1 MPVLPKDIIYLDNH
15 ATTPVAPEVV
25 DVMIPFLRDFW
36 GNPSSAYSFGSQVHA
51 YVEKARDQV
60 AALIGA
66 DPKEIF
72 FTSCGTESDN
82 SAINSALEVTGKK
95 KIVTT
100 AVEHSAL
107 INQCEKLQKKGIEV
121 VFMPVRP
128 DGTLDFKEV
137 EKAVDED
144 TAICSVMWANNETGV
159 IYPVEE
165 IAEFCKLKGVLFH
178 TDAVQAVGKIPINL
192 KKNKI
197 DMLSIVGHKLHAPKG
212 VGALYIRRRTRYSP
226 TIIGGQ
232 QERGKRGGTE
242 NVASIVGF
250 GKACEL
256 AGQRMDEENT
266 RVKAMRDRL
275 EKAILEKIPDVFVN
289 GDRKHRLPNTVNFAF
304 DFIEAEAIPLM
315 LDKTGICASS
325 GSACT
330 TGSLD
335 PSHVLKAMGL
345 TPARARGAVRISLST
360 YNTDR
365 DIDKLIEALPP
376 IIKRLRAM
384 SPLSREHRDNDSY
397 DVAAARAKFEEEQ
410 VKEAKKELTSA

>member
-1 MPVLPKDIIYLDNH
+1 MAILPKDIVYLDNN
-15 ATTPVAPEVV
+15 ATTPVAPEVFEA
-25 DVMIPFLRDFW
+25 MTPYLRDFW
-36 GNPSSAYSFGSQVHA
+36 GNPSSAYRFGSQVHVA
-51 YVEKARDQV
+51 IETAREQV

-82 SAINSALEVTGKK
+82 SAINSALETTGKK
-95 KIVTT
+95 KVVTT
-100 AVEHSAL
+100 AVEHSAI
-107 INQCEKLQKKGIEV
+107 INQCEHLQKKGVEV
-121 VFMPVRP
+121 IFMPVRS
-128 DGTLDFKEV
+128 DGTLDFREV
-137 EKAVDED
+137 EKAVDEE

-178 TDAVQAVGKIPINL
+178 SDAVQAVGKIPINL

-212 VGALYIRRRTRYSP
+212 VGALYIRRRTRFSP
-226 TIIGGQ
+226 TIMGGA
-232 QERGKRGGTE
+232 QEKGKRGGTE

-256 AGQRMDEENT
+256 ATRKMSEENT
-266 RVKAMRDRL
+266 RVKALRDRL
-275 EKAILEKIPDVFVN
+275 EREVLAKLPDTFVN
-289 GDRKHRLPNTVNFAF
+289 GHREQRLPNTVNFAF
-304 DFIEAEAIPLM
+304 DFIEAEAVLLL
-315 LDKTGICASS
+315 LDKNNICASS

-345 TPARARGAVRISLST
+345 TPARARGAVRFSLSV
-360 YNTDR
+360 YNTDH
-365 DIDKLIEALPP
+365 DIDRVLSVLPG
-376 IIKRLRAM
+376 IVERLRAM
-384 SPLSREHRDNDSY
+384 SPLNREHPDNDAY
-397 DVAAARAKFEEEQ
+397 DVNAAIAKHEEEQ
-410 VKEAKKELTSA
+410 AKKAEAEASV

>member
-1 MPVLPKDIIYLDNH
+1 MPVSSKDIIYLDNN
-15 ATTPVAPEVV
+15 ATTRVAPEVIAE
-25 DVMIPFLRDFW
+25 MMPFLHEFW
-36 GNPSSAYSFGSQVHA
+36 GNPSSAYRFGSQVHGF
-51 YVEKARDQV
+51 VEKARKQV
-60 AALIGA
+60 ADLIGA

-82 SAINSALEVTGKK
+82 AAINSALETTGKK

-107 INQCEKLQKKGIEV
+107 IKQCEKLQKKGIEV
-121 VFMPVRP
+121 IFMPVRP
-128 DGTLDFKEV
+128 DGTLDFREV

-159 IYPVEE
+159 IFPVQE

-178 TDAVQAVGKIPINL
+178 SDAVQAIGKIPIDL

-197 DMLSIVGHKLHAPKG
+197 DMLSVVGHKLHAPKG
-212 VGALYIRRRTRYSP
+212 VGALYIRRRTRFSP
-226 TIIGGQ
+226 TLIGGS
-232 QERGKRGGTE
+232 QEHGKRGGTE

-256 AGQRMDEENT
+256 AGQNLKDENT
-266 RVKAMRDRL
+266 RVKALRDRL
-275 EKAILEKIPDVFVN
+275 ETTLLKEIPDLFVN
-289 GDRKHRLPNTVNFAF
+289 GNRQDRLPNTVNFAF
-304 DFIEAEAIPLM
+304 DFVEAEAVLLL
-315 LDKTGICASS
+315 LDQSNICASS

-345 TPARARGAVRISLST
+345 SPARARGALRFSLSV
-360 YNTDR
+360 YNTDA
-365 DIDKLIEALPP
+365 DINKAIEVLPP
-376 IIKRLRAM
+376 IIKKLRDM
-384 SPLSREHRDNDSY
+384 SPLSREHRDNDNY
-397 DVAAARAKFEEEQ
+397 NVEAARAKFEQEQ
-410 VKEAKKELTSA
+410 AANDAAA